1 MSAGCAIGS
10 RGNLGPLEQDRR
22 LRRGVLAS
30 TLSLGLAVG
39 LVYSDVAIAWRLLL
53 FLPFMWA
60 ANLVVMGLLGT

>member
-1 MSAGCAIGS
+1 MGASCVVGA
-10 RGNLGPLEQDRR
+10 RGNLGPQEQDRR

-39 LVYSDVAIAWRLLL
+39 LVYSDVGIAWRLLL
-53 FLPFMWA
+53 FVPFVWA